1 MLKVSG
7 KLRETAFEVLYNED
21 VDGRCLTTM
30 ILDALLKVNV
40 DLRLKLAGN
49 ILLTGGTIMT
59 PGFKARLKAE
69 LHKQLELPKYKHLKT
84 ENFVF
89 KFHNPPCK
97 DNYTA
102 WLGGAIYSCT
112 ELFASKALTRD
123 QYLKEERVPDWSNMR
138 DNVRSTA

>member
-69 LHKQLELPKYKHLKT
+69 LNKQLELPKYKHLKT

-102 WLGGAIYSCT
+102 WLGGKHHVSFLGDAFKC
-112 ELFASKALTRD
+112 
-123 QYLKEERVPDWSNMR
+123 
-138 DNVRSTA
+138 